1 MHAGNIRG
9 LQRTGLVKSLIFD
22 YLFVTE
28 ETSMVNL
35 QAEGVDPEKVFSVN
49 DVRIDSLEASRRL
62 WIFQKS

>member
-1 MHAGNIRG
+1 MLGTFVG
-9 LQRTGLVKSLIFD
+9 LQRTGLVESLIFD

-28 ETSMVNL
+28 ETGMVNL

-49 DVRIDSLEASRRL
+49 DVMIDSLEASRRL